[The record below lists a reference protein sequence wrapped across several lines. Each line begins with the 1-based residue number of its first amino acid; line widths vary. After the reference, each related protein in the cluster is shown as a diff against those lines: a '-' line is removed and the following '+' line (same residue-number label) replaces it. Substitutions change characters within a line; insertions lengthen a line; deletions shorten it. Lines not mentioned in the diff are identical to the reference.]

1 MKTPGPPPTPT
12 NLKML
17 RGNPGKRKLN
27 TNEPDPEPAIPLCP
41 SHLDKVAKKEW
52 RRVSKELF
60 ALGIISKLDRAAL
73 GGYCDAYSRWAEAA
87 KQIQQYGLI
96 FKSPSGYP
104 MPSPYLAIL
113 HTALDQMRA
122 LVIAT
127 SCGCSGVFEMPNAI
141 SGYTVGNNGACV
153 CCSFTVVSGF
163 GMNFSVRV
171 ADQ

>member
-12 NLKML
+12 NLKLL

-27 TNEPDPEPAIPLCP
+27 SNEPDPEPAIPPCP

-52 RRVSKELF
+52 RRISKELL
-60 ALGIISKLDRAAL
+60 ALGIISRLDRAAL
-73 GGYCDAYSRWAEAA
+73 GGYCDAYGRWAEAA
-87 KQIQQYGLI
+87 QQIQKYGLV

-122 LVIAT
+122 FL
-127 SCGCSGVFEMPNAI
+127 SE
-141 SGYTVGNNGACV
+141 
-153 CCSFTVVSGF
+153 F
-163 GMNFSVRV
+163 GLSPASRSRV
-171 ADQ
+171 KVANPKQRDLFGDFLDGDDEEAV